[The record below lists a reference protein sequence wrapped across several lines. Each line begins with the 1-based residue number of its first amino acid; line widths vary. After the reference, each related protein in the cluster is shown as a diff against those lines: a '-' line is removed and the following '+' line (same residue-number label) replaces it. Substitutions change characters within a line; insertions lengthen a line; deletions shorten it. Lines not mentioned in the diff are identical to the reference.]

1 MLKARIKNLEAYLKY
16 IKENTEEFI
25 KSFNNS
31 FYGMWNIDEVKRLN
45 KAHEVLFSHW
55 LGSDYAVRETAIDKI
70 TYINQYIT
78 QNHFYWEVPV
88 RKDGYAALHY
98 GTIEFLITEDYL
110 EYKEE
115 KDYSGLTMSAL
126 NARIADNVSMLPAEL
141 NDKSLSDVEQDYSSV
156 SDKILQLKQEER
168 DIKDAKTGELKN
180 MQDQIN
186 ALMAEMNKKKELMM
200 QELERKMELFRQQ
213 KQKLEAQIY
222 MLQIEIY
229 SIRCYLGETVE
240 LIGIRDGRSAP
251 IEEPVVLNQK
261 ILYLD
266 EDLARMMSIYGFQ
279 LENYKLLEEAIK
291 YNDDVFNAFCPQ
303 EKCITFFRVSRNAEK
318 TFYNDEIGC
327 MDSYDMLHGK
337 KIGFAVRNGE
347 KLFLGWLE
355 EKWEEDRELTFEENV
370 VLRAGKKEIT
380 DGNQAS
386 STPLK
391 ERVSRM
397 FAINVLRGLLDN
409 KHLLNI
415 PDGEDLLRPSKY
427 IIYNYADAWLEDNRY
442 GDFATLVKNL
452 HEYDREKDRI
462 LLITA
467 VSEVYNS
474 HKNGP
479 ERGLEDAQ
487 VNRTH
492 DCSVSS
498 GLNTINMI
506 DEHGNTFVSAEKE
519 YSICGARSNFLIKK
533 HEFLN
538 LTFMNSL
545 WLEYYIMTKKIGDF
559 GRKRNRY
566 GNETSLD
573 YAYLIPYFKKALEY
587 IREREQQEAELIE
600 QYVQLKE
607 FSEWPILLSHW
618 KIAKKVHKLTDYQ
631 AKRFAKYLEAGTYF
645 EIAHLFDKEYQSD
658 KPDLHG
664 SYSTTN
670 IYGFGGHHYV
680 RWANSTGENHPLYGY
695 RTEYENA
702 RFNNDTEETAI
713 LERASLDKKKLECIK
728 QEVDQWLEK
737 QNVTVEE
744 ILAALMKKTDVMK
757 NEDEKARGY
766 WGDPYRIYRKNTVT
780 GMFVCEFVKN
790 YEVHDIDSLLE
801 KEKEYFLL
809 YMKKDASSID
819 EKLYPLCYYRLL
831 QYECFDTMVDIADG
845 ILRKRWS
852 FATRNLETL

>member
-1 MLKARIKNLEAYLKY
+1 
-16 IKENTEEFI
+16 
-25 KSFNNS
+25 
-31 FYGMWNIDEVKRLN
+31 
-45 KAHEVLFSHW
+45 
-55 LGSDYAVRETAIDKI
+55 
-70 TYINQYIT
+70 
-78 QNHFYWEVPV
+78 
-88 RKDGYAALHY
+88 
-98 GTIEFLITEDYL
+98 
-110 EYKEE
+110 
-115 KDYSGLTMSAL
+115 
-126 NARIADNVSMLPAEL
+126 
-141 NDKSLSDVEQDYSSV
+141 
-156 SDKILQLKQEER
+156 
-168 DIKDAKTGELKN
+168 

-186 ALMAEMNKKKELMM
+186 ALMEKMNQKKEIMM
-200 QELERKMELFRQQ
+200 QELERKMALFRHQ

-222 MLQIEIY
+222 MLQTEIY

-240 LIGIRDGRSAP
+240 LIGVRKGKPAP

-291 YNDDVFNAFCPQ
+291 YNDGVFEAFCPQ
-303 EKCITFFRVSRNAEK
+303 EKCITFFRVSRHAER
-318 TFYNDEIGC
+318 TFYNSEISC

-347 KLFLGWLE
+347 NLYLGWLE

-370 VLRAGKKEIT
+370 MLRAGKKEIS
-380 DGNQAS
+380 DGNKAE
-386 STPLK
+386 STPIK

-397 FAINVLRGLLDN
+397 FALNVLRGLLDN

-427 IIYNYADAWLEDNRY
+427 IIYNYADAWLED
-442 GDFATLVKNL
+442 
-452 HEYDREKDRI
+452 
-462 LLITA
+462 
-467 VSEVYNS
+467 
-474 HKNGP
+474 
-479 ERGLEDAQ
+479 AQ

-506 DEHGNTFVSAEKE
+506 DEHGNIFVSAEKE

-587 IREREQQEAELIE
+587 IREREQQEAELIK
-600 QYVQLKE
+600 QYVQLKD
-607 FSEWPILLSHW
+607 FPEWQILLSHW

-631 AKRFAKYLEAGTYF
+631 AKRFAKYLEAGIYF
-645 EIAHLFDKEYQSD
+645 EMAHLFDKEYQSD

-670 IYGFGGHHYV
+670 IYAFGDHHYV

-702 RFNNDTEETAI
+702 RFNNDTEETEI

-728 QEVDQWLEK
+728 QEVDRWLEK

-744 ILAALMKKTDVMK
+744 ILAAYRKKIDAMK

-766 WGDPYRIYRKNTVT
+766 WGDPYRIYRKNTVI
-780 GMFVCEFVKN
+780 GMFVCEYLKK
-790 YEVHDIDSLLE
+790 YQVHDMDSLPE
-801 KEKEYFLL
+801 KEREYFLL
-809 YMKKDASSID
+809 YMRKSGSSID

-852 FATRNLETL
+852 FATRKIETL

>member
-1 MLKARIKNLEAYLKY
+1 
-16 IKENTEEFI
+16 
-25 KSFNNS
+25 
-31 FYGMWNIDEVKRLN
+31 
-45 KAHEVLFSHW
+45 
-55 LGSDYAVRETAIDKI
+55 
-70 TYINQYIT
+70 
-78 QNHFYWEVPV
+78 
-88 RKDGYAALHY
+88 
-98 GTIEFLITEDYL
+98 
-110 EYKEE
+110 
-115 KDYSGLTMSAL
+115 
-126 NARIADNVSMLPAEL
+126 
-141 NDKSLSDVEQDYSSV
+141 
-156 SDKILQLKQEER
+156 
-168 DIKDAKTGELKN
+168 

-186 ALMAEMNKKKELMM
+186 ALMEKMNQKKEIMM
-200 QELERKMELFRQQ
+200 QELERKMALFRHQ

-222 MLQIEIY
+222 MLQTEIY

-240 LIGIRDGRSAP
+240 LIGVRKGKPAP

-291 YNDDVFNAFCPQ
+291 YNDGVFEAFCPQ
-303 EKCITFFRVSRNAEK
+303 EKCITFFRVSRHAER
-318 TFYNDEIGC
+318 TFYNSEISC

-347 KLFLGWLE
+347 NLYLGWLE

-370 VLRAGKKEIT
+370 MLRAGKKEIS
-380 DGNQAS
+380 DGNKAE
-386 STPLK
+386 STPIK

-397 FAINVLRGLLDN
+397 FALNVLRGLLDN

-427 IIYNYADAWLEDNRY
+427 IIYNYADAWLED
-442 GDFATLVKNL
+442 
-452 HEYDREKDRI
+452 
-462 LLITA
+462 
-467 VSEVYNS
+467 
-474 HKNGP
+474 
-479 ERGLEDAQ
+479 AQ

-506 DEHGNTFVSAEKE
+506 DEHGNIFVSAEKE

-587 IREREQQEAELIE
+587 IREREQQEAELIK
-600 QYVQLKE
+600 QYVQLKD
-607 FSEWPILLSHW
+607 FPEWQILLSHW

-631 AKRFAKYLEAGTYF
+631 AKRFAKYLEAGIYF
-645 EIAHLFDKEYQSD
+645 EMAHLFDKEYQSD

-670 IYGFGGHHYV
+670 IYAFGDHHYV

-702 RFNNDTEETAI
+702 RFNNDTEETEI

-728 QEVDQWLEK
+728 QEVDRWLEK

-744 ILAALMKKTDVMK
+744 ILAAYRKKIDAMK

-766 WGDPYRIYRKNTVT
+766 WGDPYRIYRKNTVI
-780 GMFVCEFVKN
+780 GMFVCEYLKK
-790 YEVHDIDSLLE
+790 YEVHDMDSLPE
-801 KEKEYFLL
+801 KEREYFLL
-809 YMKKDASSID
+809 YMRKSGSSID

-852 FATRNLETL
+852 FATRKIETL